1 MLKDMQ
7 KSNVALLVVVALLV
21 GFVAG
26 AVTGIRFSSKEV
38 PRPVGQSHEAISE
51 KPKIVSEDD
60 LNLLQ
65 TILEKDPGNLKAL
78 ISLGN
83 LYFDANE
90 SQKAINMYG
99 RALKIDPANA
109 DVRTD
114 MAIMYRN
121 LKDYDRAVEELKQ
134 AALHNPKHAN
144 SRYNLGIILLHDK
157 KDYKGAIGAWENF
170 LKLEPAGERADTIR
184 QRLGQLRSMAK

>member
-7 KSNVALLVVVALLV
+7 KNNIALLVAVALFV
-21 GFVAG
+21 GFVIG
-26 AVTGIRFSSKEV
+26 AVTGIQFSSKEV
-38 PRPVGQSHEAISE
+38 PMPVGQSHEAISE
-51 KPKIVSEDD
+51 NSKIISGDD
-60 LNLLQ
+60 LGFLQ

-90 SQKAINMYG
+90 PQKAINMYG
-99 RALKIDPANA
+99 RALKIDPVDA

-121 LKDYDRAVEELKQ
+121 LKDYDRALKELKQ

-144 SRYNLGIILLHDK
+144 SRYNLGIVLLHDK
-157 KDYKGAIGAWENF
+157 EDYKGAIAAWEDF

>member
-7 KSNVALLVVVALLV
+7 KTNVMLLVVAALFA
-21 GFVAG
+21 GFVIG
-26 AVTGIRFSSKEV
+26 AVTGIQFSSKQA
-38 PRPVGQSHEAISE
+38 PKPVKHGPETISE
-51 KPKIVSEDD
+51 NPKMISGDD
-60 LNLLQ
+60 ASLLQ
-65 TILEKDPGNLKAL
+65 TILEKDPGNVKAL

-83 LYFDANE
+83 QYFDANE
-90 SQKAINMYG
+90 PQKAIDMYG

-121 LKDYDRAVEELKQ
+121 LKDYDRAVKELKQ
-134 AALHNPKHAN
+134 AALHDPKHAN
-144 SRYNLGIILLHDK
+144 SRYNLGIVLLHDK
-157 KDYKGAIGAWENF
+157 EDYKGAIVAWEDF
-170 LKLEPAGERADTIR
+170 LKVESGGERAETIR